1 MRLQAVPHCVPLL
14 AVDKVG
20 LGLLDVKVHGIRGAI
35 GHVKVLPRVLVA
47 GLGLILFSG
56 HPDGKACIVQ
66 PEAVEGPGEA
76 QLLDGGAQIPEEGV
90 KVHCR
95 EPQRH
100 YSQHYR
106 QQRSPLPHSH
116 LRQADAGGPKQDGGE
131 QQGPLPALLVVEQ
144 VEGTEFLERFGVH
157 GDRGRNGLR
166 HRQASP
172 FLVIVPYSFSAGK
185 GNLAQ
190 MAQNVVE

>member
-1 MRLQAVPHCVPLL
+1 MRLQAVPHRVPLL
-14 AVDKVG
+14 AVDEVG
-20 LGLLDVKVHGIRGAI
+20 LGLLDVKVHGIRGAV

-47 GLGLILFSG
+47 GLGLVLFPG

-76 QLLDGGAQIPEEGV
+76 QLLDGGAQVPEEGV

-100 YSQHYR
+100 HSQHYR

-116 LRQADAGGPKQDGGE
+116 LRQADAGGPQQDGGE

-157 GDRGRNGLR
+157 GDRGHNGLR

-172 FLVIVPYSFSAGK
+172 F
-185 GNLAQ
+185 
-190 MAQNVVE
+190 

>member
-1 MRLQAVPHCVPLL
+1 MRLQAVPHRVPLL
-14 AVDKVG
+14 AVDEVG
-20 LGLLDVKVHGIRGAI
+20 LGLLDVKVHGVRGAV
-35 GHVKVLPRVLVA
+35 GHVKVLPWVLVA
-47 GLGLILFSG
+47 GLGLVLFPG

-66 PEAVEGPGEA
+66 LEAVEGPREA
-76 QLLDGGAQIPEEGV
+76 QLLDGGAQVPEEGV

-100 YSQHYR
+100 HSQHDR

-116 LRQADAGGPKQDGGE
+116 LRQADAGGPQQDGGE